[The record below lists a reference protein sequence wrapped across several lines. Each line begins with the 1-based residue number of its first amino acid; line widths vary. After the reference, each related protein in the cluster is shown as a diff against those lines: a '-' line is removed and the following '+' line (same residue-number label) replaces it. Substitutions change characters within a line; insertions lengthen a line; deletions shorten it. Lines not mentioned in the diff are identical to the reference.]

1 MGILLIDLMEV
12 HSNHNDHISGVSGN
26 SDVFVAFPALDYP
39 LNVMLPVEIVT
50 FLDETRGVIRPSA
63 FRGQP
68 GTDSESGELEKWQ
81 RQTMA
86 FSNMH
91 DDLQLNAPHPAHDL
105 WYRGVV
111 KGYTDDSLE
120 TVLVDLVDLGSLQ
133 VVSRVDIK
141 QLPCQYSN
149 LPCHSMAVR
158 LVNQGKR
165 FRQRKEQI
173 FGYLQERGPEPEM
186 KAFYLLEG
194 VYSKF

>member
-1 MGILLIDLMEV
+1 MTFFSFISCKYVNAVSFLCVLWFGLILLIDLMEV

-91 DDLQLNAPHPAHDL
+91 DDLQLNAPHLPQF
-105 WYRGVV
+105 
-111 KGYTDDSLE
+111 E
-120 TVLVDLVDLGSLQ
+120 MVDNGILQ
-133 VVSRVDIK
+133 L
-141 QLPCQYSN
+141 QLQ
-149 LPCHSMAVR
+149 
-158 LVNQGKR
+158 
-165 FRQRKEQI
+165 
-173 FGYLQERGPEPEM
+173 
-186 KAFYLLEG
+186 
-194 VYSKF
+194 